1 MNTIICPHCGD
12 EVPQGMRFCPHCMTS
27 LVQTENVQV
36 KQPENKKKRYAV
48 VIAVC
53 ACAVMAVC
61 GYFIFTENSS
71 GDDTSPQNKNTDTS
85 VSADVSQTQ
94 SSSES
99 SQNKQMTTSTTTS
112 AVPTETTASAAP
124 TETAASQQITSETH
138 TTSVSPKNKQTFEST
153 SEPQILADKINDWCS
168 AHSPEYF
175 GINAAQ
181 DIKTEHEADVTT
193 LTFTDKS
200 GAQISIGTDKNGNI
214 GICIRISH
222 VSFNAND
229 PHTKEILSAL
239 GEILFGCD
247 LNGRNSRFS
256 ENGYSF
262 EILSRNMPEL
272 GFSEYIVAAQKS

>member
-12 EVPQGMRFCPHCMTS
+12 GVPQGMRFCPHCMTS

-53 ACAVMAVC
+53 ACAFMAAC
-61 GYFIFTENSS
+61 GYCIFAKNSGGEIS
-71 GDDTSPQNKNTDTS
+71 AHNKSTDTS
-85 VSADVSQTQ
+85 VSTDASQTQ
-94 SSSES
+94 SSAES
-99 SQNKQMTTSTTTS
+99 LQRKQTTSTTTS
-112 AVPTETTASAAP
+112 RVPDETT
-124 TETAASQQITSETH
+124 ASQQITSETH
-138 TTSVSPKNKQTFEST
+138 TTSVSPQNKQTFEST

-168 AHSPEYF
+168 AHSPKYF

-193 LTFTDKS
+193 LSFTDKS
-200 GAQISIGTDKNGNI
+200 GAQISIETDKNGNI
-214 GICIRISH
+214 GIYIRISH

-247 LNGRNSRFS
+247 LNGRNSKFS

>member
-48 VIAVC
+48 VITVC

-61 GYFIFTENSS
+61 GYFIFTKNSS
-71 GDDTSPQNKNTDTS
+71 GDDTSSQNKNTDTS

-99 SQNKQMTTSTTTS
+99 SQNKQMTTSTTTF
-112 AVPTETTASAAP
+112 AVPAETT
-124 TETAASQQITSETH
+124 ASQQITSDTH
-138 TTSVSPKNKQTFEST
+138 TTSVSPQNKQTFKST
-153 SEPQILADKINDWCS
+153 LDPQTLAAGINNWCS
-168 AHSPEYF
+168 AHSPKYF
-175 GINAAQ
+175 GIGGAQ

-193 LTFTDKS
+193 LSFTDKS
-200 GAQISIGTDKNGNI
+200 GAQISIETDKNGNI
-214 GICIRISH
+214 GIYIRISH

-229 PHTKEILSAL
+229 LHTKEILSAL

-247 LNGRNSRFS
+247 LNGRNSKFS